1 MRTSATFFSLVVP
14 ISLATA
20 RAGRPISSASSGLGS
35 SSNGAFL
42 ISRDMVDSSHG
53 VALPDAVSA
62 KPLEARLRNAT
73 RSNAK
78 RATDTLAFVV
88 ARAFRGGTF
97 LMPMFSHS
105 KRNSTSVGY
114 FGALYAFALSMGSL
128 GLVRSWTTWNWSVRS
143 KLRAVLT
150 PFAGHGD
157 RIVQS
162 SRILSW
168 LEKSRNQF
176 DGTSKDSILREKVV
190 TARANGNAFEKVRL
204 AALTYPRFHDDLHFQ
219 FSQTGQRKR
228 YFRVKRI
235 AFDVAMDPV
244 VFLYSAKMVVVVFV
258 AQIWLSWF
266 RLAPST
272 SIFSLISKFVP
283 GYVVYITFKICR
295 DVCESIL
302 TEPYAFRPDIRA
314 AGTEHM
320 ALEPLMRAMRGEF
333 VSEYAFSQVL
343 AFDDCLKIASG
354 DDFEYGRLPLLY
366 SGSDTMGSAAF
377 GVVAPGKR
385 RFAADAN
392 TDEVGEDE
400 DEDSE
405 KSPDFLDVL
414 SVKRAF
420 LACALAPATAVARA
434 MREFHEKAIVADS
447 RSSAGPQSAAS
458 KSSDGVGEGFDGGV
472 GVGGGIGGMLS
483 LEAMQMRKHRQSQA
497 SIASRKAAQAV
508 EDYGTLADLGMKI
521 ATAMFSNMDEF
532 GDEMMDIVDG
542 GIDRRNNAKVLGEH
556 ERPTFRDVAIAVCAY
571 REAVKRVREV
581 TFPDSSVTTTSSA
594 QHNLKGDIGDT
605 VMPQTTNLDGGPEPI
620 IRPSGIPFQAGWTAT
635 STRGRNENVSFW
647 SSLSGGDAGS
657 VRSSSLS
664 SLYSTY
670 PAISQL
676 PVAEAAQIHESFAN
690 GVVFKLALLSKNGAL
705 FARPGSRLAFLE
717 KAMNKPSSPP
727 ILGQFKSRRFSRT
740 EEDENREEE
749 RDLRCSY
756 FGDIDSHEKVL
767 AGAVSAFSI

>member
-1 MRTSATFFSLVVP
+1 
-14 ISLATA
+14 
-20 RAGRPISSASSGLGS
+20 
-35 SSNGAFL
+35 
-42 ISRDMVDSSHG
+42 
-53 VALPDAVSA
+53 
-62 KPLEARLRNAT
+62 
-73 RSNAK
+73 
-78 RATDTLAFVV
+78 
-88 ARAFRGGTF
+88 
-97 LMPMFSHS
+97 
-105 KRNSTSVGY
+105 
-114 FGALYAFALSMGSL
+114 
-128 GLVRSWTTWNWSVRS
+128 
-143 KLRAVLT
+143 
-150 PFAGHGD
+150 
-157 RIVQS
+157 
-162 SRILSW
+162 
-168 LEKSRNQF
+168 
-176 DGTSKDSILREKVV
+176 
-190 TARANGNAFEKVRL
+190 
-204 AALTYPRFHDDLHFQ
+204 
-219 FSQTGQRKR
+219 
-228 YFRVKRI
+228 
-235 AFDVAMDPV
+235 
-244 VFLYSAKMVVVVFV
+244 
-258 AQIWLSWF
+258 
-266 RLAPST
+266 
-272 SIFSLISKFVP
+272 
-283 GYVVYITFKICR
+283 
-295 DVCESIL
+295 
-302 TEPYAFRPDIRA
+302 
-314 AGTEHM
+314 
-320 ALEPLMRAMRGEF
+320 
-333 VSEYAFSQVL
+333 
-343 AFDDCLKIASG
+343 
-354 DDFEYGRLPLLY
+354 
-366 SGSDTMGSAAF
+366 MGSAAF

-483 LEAMQMRKHRQSQA
+483 LEAIQMRKHRQSQA

-620 IRPSGIPFQAGWTAT
+620 IRPSGIPFQTGWTAT
-635 STRGRNENVSFW
+635 STGKKRKCFLLVLSQRWRRWKRAILLIVL
-647 SSLSGGDAGS
+647 SLLY
-657 VRSSSLS
+657 LS
-664 SLYSTY
+664 SHIATPGRRSR
-670 PAISQL
+670 
-676 PVAEAAQIHESFAN
+676 AN
-690 GVVFKLALLSKNGAL
+690 PRVVRQWCSLQTRITFKNGAL

-756 FGDIDSHEKVL
+756 FGDL
-767 AGAVSAFSI
+767 SIRTRKS